1 MRAGMACRWL
11 AALALAAVS
20 LALGAQPAPE
30 PPAGASRL
38 DLRIET
44 GGHSAA
50 IRALAADAT
59 GRFIVTAAEDKSA
72 RVWDAASGRL
82 LRVLRPPS
90 GAGHEGKLYAA
101 AVSPDGAV
109 VAVGGW
115 SAGNEVHVFERAS
128 GVLLHRVAGLPDVV
142 TRLAFSPDG
151 RLLAIGLWG
160 GYGLRLQAG
169 EPGWRQ
175 SRPLEGDTDYDGA
188 SYGLAFSPDG
198 RRLAASGADGRLRL
212 YALAPAGLRRVAVAE
227 AGGQPFGVAFSPDGQ
242 RLALGLADRPAVQVW
257 AVDDA
262 GLRRLPDPGPG
273 AAPGAVLA
281 RGGFSSVAWSAD
293 GAMLYAAGT
302 AQDEAGTHP
311 LRRWPQGQGAGLDAP
326 LARDSVVGL
335 LPLAGGRVAFAAADA
350 GWGLVGA
357 DGTPVFF
364 AGDAPASAAAG
375 GAPARVPS
383 GLSDF
388 RGPPASFRLAP
399 DGAGI
404 AFGSGAGTRAFDLR
418 QALWTEPG
426 ADWRPAVTRTGGLA
440 LDPWFD
446 TPRPAAGGR
455 VVALAEGERSMAAA
469 VAADGASFVL
479 GTNFFV
485 RRHGRDGALLWRVP
499 ALGVAW
505 QVNLSADGRW
515 VVAAFADGTLRW
527 FASAD
532 GREHL
537 ALLPHADGRRWVA
550 WTPQGHYAASPGG
563 EDLFGW
569 QLDNGPAR
577 AADFFPGSRL
587 RASHYRA
594 DLVAQTL
601 LGAMPAPQP
610 TAAASVAVSAA
621 ATAPAVLPQP
631 ARLPPA
637 VSVRTPADGGG
648 FDRGEVLLRVDV
660 RSPDDAPVLGLS
672 ARRNGQSFLLPQAQR
687 APWMSVPVPGE
698 PGLRRYEQRI
708 SLPPED
714 AELLIFAENRN
725 GYSAPAALRLR
736 WEGPRAVAV
745 PESQASPAVP
755 APPAA
760 GPDLRPALYVL
771 AIGVGGYARPDLR
784 LEFAAKDASDFAE
797 AVRAQENRLY
807 RKVEVRLLTDA
818 QARRDDVLDG
828 LEWIRRQATSR
839 DVAMVFLAGHGVND
853 DDGVYYYLPQD
864 ADPER
869 LKRTG
874 VIFTEIRNTVAALPG
889 KALFFVDTCHAGN
902 VLGGATGIV
911 QRNVARDITAVVN
924 ELASAENGVVVFA
937 AATGR
942 QAAQESSRWGNGAFT
957 LAVVEGLG
965 GKADLGGSGRITHKM
980 LDLYVSE
987 RVKQITRGRQSPVT
1001 IVPHGVPDFPLALA
1015 RGG

>member
-1 MRAGMACRWL
+1 MSAAALRWL
-11 AALALAAVS
+11 IVLALALTG
-20 LALGAQPAPE
+20 LAGSAQPLAEQPAGGAQRLAP
-30 PPAGASRL
+30 
-38 DLRIET
+38 RIET

-50 IRALAADAT
+50 IRALAADAA
-59 GRFIVTAAEDKSA
+59 GRFLVTAAEDKSA
-72 RVWDAASGRL
+72 RVWDTASGRL
-82 LRVLRPPS
+82 LRVLRPP
-90 GAGHEGKLYAA
+90 AGVGNEGKLYAA
-101 AVSPDGAV
+101 ALSPDGAV

-115 SAGNEVHVFERAS
+115 SAGNEVHVFDRAS
-128 GVLLHRVAGLPDVV
+128 GLLLHRITGLPDVV

-151 RLLAIGLWG
+151 LLLAIGLWG
-160 GYGLRLQAG
+160 RHGLRLQAG

-175 SRPLEGDTDYDGA
+175 SRPLEGDSDYEGA
-188 SYGLAFSPDG
+188 GYGLAFSPDG
-198 RRLAASGADGRLRL
+198 RRLAASGADGRVRL
-212 YALAPAGLRRVAVAE
+212 YALAPAGLRRVAAVA
-227 AGGQPFGVAFSPDGQ
+227 AGGQPFGLAFSPDGR
-242 RLALGLADRPAVQVW
+242 RLAVGLADRPVVQVL

-262 GLRRLPDPGPG
+262 GLRPAPGPAPG
-273 AAPGAVLA
+273 AALP

-293 GAMLYAAGT
+293 GAVLYAAGT
-302 AQDEAGTHP
+302 AQDGAGVHP
-311 LRRWPQGQGAGLDAP
+311 LRRWPLGQGAGADVP

-335 LPLAGGRVAFAAADA
+335 LPLADGRVAFAAADA
-350 GWGLVGA
+350 TWGLVGPDGAATAFAA
-357 DGTPVFF
+357 DP
-364 AGDAPASAAAG
+364 AAG
-375 GAPARVPS
+375 TQGAVARVAS

-404 AFGSGAGTRAFDLR
+404 AFGTGAGARAFDLR
-418 QALWTEPG
+418 NALWTEPG
-426 ADWRPAVTRTGGLA
+426 ADWRPAASRAGALA

-446 TPRPAAGGR
+446 TERPAAGGR
-455 VVALAEGERSMAAA
+455 VLTLAEGERSMAAA
-469 VAADGASFVL
+469 VAADGAGFVL

-499 ALGVAW
+499 APGVAW

-527 FASAD
+527 FGSAD

-569 QLDNGPAR
+569 QQDNGPAR
-577 AADFFPGSRL
+577 AADFFPASRL
-587 RASHYRA
+587 RASHFRP
-594 DLVAQTL
+594 DLAAQTI
-601 LGAMPAPQP
+601 LGAAVGAAPVPAPV
-610 TAAASVAVSAA
+610 AASAA
-621 ATAPAVLPQP
+621 PEP

-637 VSVRTPADGGG
+637 VSVLAPADGGG
-648 FDRGEVLLRVDV
+648 FGRAEVLLRVDV
-660 RSPDDAPVLGLS
+660 RSPPDAPVLGLS
-672 ARRNGQSFLLPQAQR
+672 ARRNGQGFTLPQAQR
-687 APWMSVPVPGE
+687 APWMSAPVPGE
-698 PGLRRYEQRI
+698 PELRRYEQRI

-714 AELLIFAENRN
+714 AELLVFAENRN
-725 GYSAPAALRLR
+725 GFSAPASLRLR
-736 WEGPRAVAV
+736 WEGPRA
-745 PESQASPAVP
+745 PAP
-755 APPAA
+755 ATPPTDAAPPASGEA
-760 GPDLRPALYVL
+760 DLRPALYVL
-771 AIGVGGYARPDLR
+771 AIGVGKYAQPDLQ
-784 LEFAAKDASDFAE
+784 LEFAAKDATDFAG
-797 AVRAQENRLY
+797 ALRRQESRLY

-828 LEWIRRQATSR
+828 LEWIRRQATAR

-874 VIFTEIRNTVAALPG
+874 VIFTEIRNTVSALPG

-902 VLGGATGIV
+902 VLGAT
-911 QRNVARDITAVVN
+911 RRDVARDITAVVN

-1015 RGG
+1015 RRDGG